1 METLSRIRVQ
11 IYAMT
16 CPEDAE
22 MVVEL
27 GADHVGLLAWPWE
40 TKLPS
45 LSPKK
50 ALEVFEPVRGR
61 AKTVMLP
68 VTHSVEEIMA
78 LASRIEPD
86 YVQVASYPEYLPL
99 KEFIRL
105 SEELRGMDI
114 GVIRVVP
121 VDGHES
127 LRLALEYEPY
137 ADIIMVD
144 SSGGPPFPHVREFVG
159 GTGKP
164 HNHEV
169 SATIRRS
176 IEKPLILAGGL
187 SPENVAEAIRR
198 VKPWGVDAASSLNRA
213 GERHRKDPERVRAF
227 VEAVRRVERELQAV
241 GSV

>member
-1 METLSRIRVQ
+1 MRIRIQ

-27 GADHVGLLAWPWE
+27 GADHIGLLAWPGE

-45 LSPKK
+45 LSVER
-50 ALEVFEPVRGR
+50 ALEVLEPIRGR
-61 AKTVMLP
+61 VKAVVLP
-68 VTHSVEEIMA
+68 ITHRVEEITA
-78 LASRIEPD
+78 LASGIEPD

-99 KEFIRL
+99 EAFIQL
-105 SEELRGMDI
+105 SEELRAMGI

-121 VDGHES
+121 VDGHDS
-127 LRLALEYEPY
+127 LKLALEYEEH

-144 SSGGPPFPHVREFVG
+144 SSGGPPFPHVREFIG
-159 GTGKP
+159 GTGRP

-169 SATIRRS
+169 SAMIRRS

-187 SPENVAEAIRR
+187 SPENVADAIRR
-198 VKPWGVDAASSLNRA
+198 VKPWGVDAASSLNRV
-213 GERHRKDPERVRAF
+213 GERHRKDPERVRSF
-227 VEAVRRVERELQAV
+227 IEAVRRVEREL
-241 GSV
+241 G